1 MRNAAFVFVCA
12 LTLTDVSFGGVSI
25 QLQTESETLV
35 CDGFVMAVEPKGKYS
50 GNIGDNSF
58 HVGLEWEIPVVP
70 EAKYGELEL
79 ETEFNFK
86 GEVLSLGI
94 QNEFYVL
101 LREGLLSDEITIEPY
116 IKVFDL
122 LDAGADLEFDI
133 LDDNKGVFS
142 FEIEPTLKFAF
153 PETKFGEFG
162 FEMEAPVLQ
171 VVKEGDIPSSVVESA
186 DLSLSYTKSFNQSLS
201 VEVLCGGGHNFIE
214 KCAQYKVESAMKVGF

>member
-1 MRNAAFVFVCA
+1 MRNAAFLFICA
-12 LTLTDVSFGGVSI
+12 LTLTDLTFGGVSI
-25 QLQTESETLV
+25 QLQTESEALV
-35 CDGFVMAVEPKGKYS
+35 CDGFVMAVEPKVKYS

-58 HVGLEWEIPVVP
+58 HAGLEWEVPVVP
-70 EAKYGELEL
+70 ESKYGELEL
-79 ETEFNFK
+79 ETEFKFK

-101 LREGLLSDEITIEPY
+101 LREGLLSDEITLEPY

-122 LDAGADLEFDI
+122 LDAGADFEFDI
-133 LDDNKGVFS
+133 LDDNKGIFS

-171 VVKEGDIPSSVVESA
+171 IVKKGQVPSSVVEST
-186 DLSLSYTKSFNQSLS
+186 DLWLLYTKGFNQSLS
-201 VEVLCGGGHNFIE
+201 VELLSGGGYNFIKE
-214 KCAQYKVESAMKVGF
+214 CAQYRVESAIKFGF